1 MIDRE
6 DMLEL
11 TRRMTVAR
19 SNFTRIAGVYYD
31 EEGYVDGT
39 FNTNFLNLSSSD
51 KTKNLELAKAV
62 LFSKTN
68 EELKEIEIPSSARG
82 KDKMITLLDAVCS
95 ENLKNDAL
103 MEIFYEIFGE
113 QIPFETTFAIYIF
126 RGSYDIPIKGTDNES
141 EWESEEVYDYLIASI
156 FQVDED
162 YEPSEPICGF
172 LYPAFKERSKDLN
185 HVLIFDKS
193 GKDYSENIKLALN
206 LQC

>member
-113 QIPFETTFAIYIF
+113 QIPFETTFALYIF

-141 EWESEEVYDYLIASI
+141 EWESDREDMKIGEQLCYVKNLDNDDCSEFGYIC
-156 FQVDED
+156 FQKN
-162 YEPSEPICGF
+162 CGG
-172 LYPAFKERSKDLN
+172 LMRTA
-185 HVLIFDKS
+185 
-193 GKDYSENIKLALN
+193 
-206 LQC
+206 